1 MAVYSTKIACK
12 KLSKLPNESSTMI
25 QPTAAGRNSINRYL
39 PLFAAIT
46 AVTPLAID
54 MYLPAMPQIA
64 DNLQSNITTLQNSL
78 SLYLFFYALGMFL
91 FGPLA
96 DRFGR
101 KKMLIIGLSG
111 YSLFS
116 LLLAMTSDI
125 NLFLIFRSL
134 QAVFGGA
141 ATLVIPG
148 TIRLLFGKDTVK
160 GLSYVSSIMMIAPML
175 APTIG
180 GALLELSDWRL
191 IFLFLFGYS
200 LFVLFISLRAFPNLE
215 PTAEKVR
222 GFKKLYLTSYQTILA
237 SRETRGLLMVSMI
250 GSFTFFTYVT
260 GISFVYISLFNV
272 SELTF
277 GILFGLNVVVLIT
290 ANLVNSKFSSRL
302 GAIRMMGM
310 IWVVA
315 LLSAISLGASVL
327 LQAELWVVVV
337 SLLPIMGC
345 LMAIIVNADS
355 LILIKFGHQTGTA
368 TAVIGTLRFGSG
380 SLAGPLLTLLF
391 DGTAFPFALLIFS
404 GVLCIGAIHF
414 GYNRRHQLVFDS

>member
-1 MAVYSTKIACK
+1 MTQHSSGS
-12 KLSKLPNESSTMI
+12 SK
-25 QPTAAGRNSINRYL
+25 AINRYL

-64 DNLQSNITTLQNSL
+64 DSLTSNITTLQNSL

-111 YSLFS
+111 YSFFS
-116 LLLAMTSDI
+116 LLLALTRNI
-125 NLFLIFRSL
+125 ELFLLFRAL

-148 TIRLLFGKDTVK
+148 TIRVLFGKDTVK

-175 APTIG
+175 APSIG

-200 LFVLFISLRAFPNLE
+200 LVVLLISLRAFPNIE
-215 PTAEKVR
+215 PTTEKVR
-222 GFKKLYLTSYQTILA
+222 GFKKLYLASYQTVVGCT
-237 SRETRGLLMVSMI
+237 ETRGLLIISML

-260 GISFVYISLFNV
+260 GISFIYITLFNV
-272 SELTF
+272 SEMTF
-277 GILFGLNVVVLIT
+277 GVLFGLNVVGLIT
-290 ANLVNSKFSSRL
+290 ANLVNSKFSSHL
-302 GAIRMMGM
+302 GALRMIGW
-310 IWVVA
+310 IWAVA
-315 LLSAISLGASVL
+315 IISAISLGAAVL
-327 LQAELWVVVV
+327 LKAELWVVVV

-355 LILIKFGHQTGTA
+355 LILMKFGQQTGTA
-368 TAVIGTLRFGSG
+368 AAVIGTLRFGSG
-380 SLAGPLLTLLF
+380 SLAGPLLSLLF
-391 DGTAFPFALLIFS
+391 DGTAFPFTLLIFS

-414 GYNRRHQLVFDS
+414 GYNRRQQLAFEN

>member
-1 MAVYSTKIACK
+1 MSQDSTT
-12 KLSKLPNESSTMI
+12 S
-25 QPTAAGRNSINRYL
+25 RNSNNHYL

-64 DNLQSNITTLQNSL
+64 GNLFTDITTLQNSL

-101 KKMLIIGLSG
+101 KNMLIIGLSG

-116 LLLAMTSDI
+116 LLLALTNDI
-125 NLFLIFRSL
+125 ELFLLFRSL
-134 QAVFGGA
+134 QAMFGGA

-148 TIRLLFGKDTVK
+148 SIRLLFGKDTVK

-191 IFLFLFGYS
+191 IFFFLFAYS
-200 LFVLFISLRAFPNLE
+200 LVVLLVSLKAFPNLE
-215 PTAEKVR
+215 PTTAKVN
-222 GFKKLYLTSYQTILA
+222 GFKKLYLTSYQTIL
-237 SRETRGLLMVSMI
+237 SCRETRGLLLVSMI

-260 GISFVYISLFNV
+260 GISFIYITLFNV
-272 SELTF
+272 AEMTF
-277 GILFGLNVVVLIT
+277 GILFGLNVLVLIA
-290 ANLVNSKFSSRL
+290 ANLANSKFSGRL
-302 GAIRMMGM
+302 GAIRMMGL
-310 IWVVA
+310 IWIVA
-315 LLSAISLGASVL
+315 FLSAVSLGTAVL
-327 LQAELWVVVV
+327 LDADLWVVVV
-337 SLLPIMGC
+337 SLLPIMGG
-345 LMAIIVNADS
+345 LMGIIVNADS
-355 LILIKFGHQTGTA
+355 LILIRFGQQTGTA

-414 GYNRRHQLVFDS
+414 GYNRRQSLSFEH

>member
-1 MAVYSTKIACK
+1 MPTPKINSATAV
-12 KLSKLPNESSTMI
+12 
-25 QPTAAGRNSINRYL
+25 NRYL

-64 DNLQSNITTLQNSL
+64 DSLNSNITTLQNSL
-78 SLYLFFYALGMFL
+78 SLYLFFYALGMFV

-96 DRFGR
+96 DHFGR
-101 KKMLIIGLSG
+101 KKMLVVGLSG

-116 LLLAMTSDI
+116 LLLALTNDITS
-125 NLFLIFRSL
+125 FLIYRIL
-134 QAVFGGA
+134 QAMFGGA

-180 GALLELSDWRL
+180 GALLELSDWRV

-200 LFVLFISLRAFPNLE
+200 LLVLVVSLVTFPKFE
-215 PTAEKVR
+215 VAKHTQS
-222 GFKKLYLTSYQTILA
+222 GFKKLYLVGYQTIFT
-237 SRETRGLLMVSMI
+237 SRNTRGLLLVSML

-260 GISFVYISLFNV
+260 GIAFVYISLFGV
-272 SELTF
+272 SEMTF
-277 GILFGLNVVVLIT
+277 GLLFGLNVLGLMA
-290 ANLVNSKFSSRL
+290 ANLVNSKYSSRL
-302 GAIRMMGM
+302 GAINIMGK
-310 IWVVA
+310 IWYVAIFSAVCLTIAVLIHAKLWIVV
-315 LLSAISLGASVL
+315 I
-327 LQAELWVVVV
+327 

-345 LMAIIVNADS
+345 LMVLIVNADS
-355 LILIKFGHQTGTA
+355 LILLEFGQQTGTA

-380 SLAGPLLTLLF
+380 ALAGPILTLMY
-391 DGTAFPFALLIFS
+391 DGSAIPFVVLIFS

-414 GYNRRHQLVFDS
+414 GYNRRQQFSDALE

>member
-1 MAVYSTKIACK
+1 MT
-12 KLSKLPNESSTMI
+12 
-25 QPTAAGRNSINRYL
+25 QPSAAGRNSINRYL

-64 DNLQSNITTLQNSL
+64 GNLLTNITTLQNSL

-116 LLLAMTSDI
+116 LLLALTSEI

-200 LFVLFISLRAFPNLE
+200 LFVLIISLRAFPNLE
-215 PTAEKVR
+215 PTTEKVR

-237 SRETRGLLMVSMI
+237 CRETRGLLMVSMI

-277 GILFGLNVVVLIT
+277 GILFGLNVLVLMT

-327 LQAELWVVVV
+327 LQAELWMVVV

-345 LMAIIVNADS
+345 LMGIIVNADS
-355 LILIKFGHQTGTA
+355 LILI
-368 TAVIGTLRFGSG
+368 
-380 SLAGPLLTLLF
+380 
-391 DGTAFPFALLIFS
+391 
-404 GVLCIGAIHF
+404 
-414 GYNRRHQLVFDS
+414 